1 MEQSF
6 LGTKCFPSR

>member
-6 LGTKCFPSR
+6 LKMKTY